1 MTVPDDVTITIAST
15 EPGVLS
21 PTSAD
26 TLAHPCHAAQTGL
39 DIFSEIK
46 KLISDLGAESRAD
59 RDPLAPRGKT
69 RARRYRGNGD
79 MDTGG
84 SPGQRASTRIYRQ
97 VQLLLPKE
105 LLRKCWFSA
114 DPDDDSLCLALELVR
129 MTGLCVILGVGGQA
143 RHRDTDIHSDWSS
156 QTNTVF

>member
-84 SPGQRASTRIYRQ
+84 SPGQRTSTRIYRK
-97 VQLLLPKE
+97 VQLMMPKE
-105 LLRKCWFSA
+105 VSVRGKFRKMF
-114 DPDDDSLCLALELVR
+114 
-129 MTGLCVILGVGGQA
+129 
-143 RHRDTDIHSDWSS
+143 
-156 QTNTVF
+156 

>member
-1 MTVPDDVTITIAST
+1 MTVPDDVTITVAST

-26 TLAHPCHAAQTGL
+26 TLAHPCHAAQPGL
-39 DIFSEIK
+39 DIFQK
-46 KLISDLGAESRAD
+46 TKLISDLGAESRAD

-84 SPGQRASTRIYRQ
+84 SPGQRTSTRIYRK
-97 VQLLLPKE
+97 VQLMMPKE
-105 LLRKCWFSA
+105 VSVRGKFRKLF
-114 DPDDDSLCLALELVR
+114 
-129 MTGLCVILGVGGQA
+129 
-143 RHRDTDIHSDWSS
+143 
-156 QTNTVF
+156 